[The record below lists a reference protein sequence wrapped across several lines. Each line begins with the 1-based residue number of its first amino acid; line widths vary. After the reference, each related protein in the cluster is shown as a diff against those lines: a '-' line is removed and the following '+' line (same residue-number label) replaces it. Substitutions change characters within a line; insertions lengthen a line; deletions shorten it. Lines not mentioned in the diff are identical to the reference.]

1 VGEAA
6 WSHAGT
12 RRERRYDIS
21 SSLLIWNV
29 QDEEKPSKTQRKRVM
44 HELQELGERLVGLNP
59 EQLAAI
65 ALPENLYDAVE
76 QVQRITKHEARRRQ
90 LQYIGRLM
98 RAVDPEPIR
107 EKLKVW
113 DGVSTEETA
122 RVHRIE
128 RWREKLIED
137 DGALGALARAHP
149 GIDTQRLRA
158 LVRNAREERNAGRP
172 PRAFRELFRAL
183 RDIIADSQP
192 VPEHDGE

>member
-1 VGEAA
+1 MLTRNV
-6 WSHAGT
+6 HA
-12 RRERRYDIS
+12 
-21 SSLLIWNV
+21 
-29 QDEEKPSKTQRKRVM
+29 EEKPSKTELKRVM
-44 HELQELGERLVGLNP
+44 HELQVLGERLIGLNP

-65 ALPENLYDAVE
+65 ALPENLHEAVE
-76 QVQRITKHEARRRQ
+76 QARRITKHEARRRQ

-98 RAVDPEPIR
+98 RDVDPEPIR

-128 RWREKLIED
+128 RWREKLLEND
-137 DGALGALARAHP
+137 DAIGALVHAHP

-192 VPEHDGE
+192 VPDDDGD

>member
-1 VGEAA
+1 MQA
-6 WSHAGT
+6 
-12 RRERRYDIS
+12 
-21 SSLLIWNV
+21 
-29 QDEEKPSKTQRKRVM
+29 EEKPSKTQRKRAM
-44 HELQELGERLVGLNP
+44 HELQELGERLIGLNP

-65 ALPENLYDAVE
+65 ALPENLHEAVE
-76 QVQRITKHEARRRQ
+76 QAQRITRHEARRRQ

-128 RWREKLIED
+128 RWRDKLIEN
-137 DGALGALARAHP
+137 DGAIGALVRAHA
-149 GIDTQRLRA
+149 GIDAQRLRS

-172 PRAFRELFRAL
+172 PRAYRELFRTL
-183 RDIIADSQP
+183 RDIIPDSQP
-192 VPEHDGE
+192 VPDDDVDE

>member
-1 VGEAA
+1 M
-6 WSHAGT
+6 T
-12 RRERRYDIS
+12 T
-21 SSLLIWNV
+21 WNV
-29 QDEEKPSKTQRKRVM
+29 QAEEKPSKTERKRIM
-44 HELQELGERLVGLNP
+44 HELQALGERLIELNS

-65 ALPENLYDAVE
+65 ALPGNLHEAVE
-76 QVQRITKHEARRRQ
+76 QARRITKHEARRRQ

-98 RAVDPEPIR
+98 RDVDPEPIR

-122 RVHRIE
+122 RLHRIE
-128 RWREKLIED
+128 RWREKLLED
-137 DGALGALARAHP
+137 DGGLGALAHTHP

-183 RDIIADSQP
+183 RDIIPDSQP
-192 VPEHDGE
+192 ALDDDAE

>member
-1 VGEAA
+1 
-6 WSHAGT
+6 
-12 RRERRYDIS
+12 
-21 SSLLIWNV
+21 V
-29 QDEEKPSKTQRKRVM
+29 QAEEKPSKTQRKRVM
-44 HELQELGERLVGLNP
+44 HELQELGERLIALNP

-65 ALPENLYDAVE
+65 TLPENLHDAVE
-76 QVQRITKHEARRRQ
+76 QARRITRHEARRRQ

-107 EKLKVW
+107 EKLRAW

-128 RWREKLIED
+128 RWREKLLED
-137 DGALGALARAHP
+137 DAAVGALAQAHP
-149 GIDTQRLRA
+149 GIDTQRVRA

-172 PRAFRELFRAL
+172 PRAYRELFRAL
-183 RDIIADSQP
+183 RDIIPDPQP